1 MESFSLHHKNN
12 ESPSPAA
19 GNHPQSLLRLRW
31 STDKPHTCVHAH
43 TLSEFSHL
51 IQLPVE
57 LGGSESVDLRKIS
70 SEQEHQA
77 AVVDVQRVMV
87 AVHLCTRKMKE
98 MRDQTRATAQVHF
111 HQHLQNYLAICMLLF
126 SSV

>member
-1 MESFSLHHKNN
+1 MVIRMESFSLHHKNN

-31 STDKPHTCVHAH
+31 STDKPPHTHVHVH
-43 TLSEFSHL
+43 TFAEFAHL

-57 LGGSESVDLRKIS
+57 LGGPESVDLREIS

-77 AVVDVQRVMV
+77 AVVDIQRVMV
-87 AVHLCTRKMKE
+87 AVHLCSRKMRNVISDKNNSSGPFLSTP
-98 MRDQTRATAQVHF
+98 RHSHTAV
-111 HQHLQNYLAICMLLF
+111 
-126 SSV
+126 